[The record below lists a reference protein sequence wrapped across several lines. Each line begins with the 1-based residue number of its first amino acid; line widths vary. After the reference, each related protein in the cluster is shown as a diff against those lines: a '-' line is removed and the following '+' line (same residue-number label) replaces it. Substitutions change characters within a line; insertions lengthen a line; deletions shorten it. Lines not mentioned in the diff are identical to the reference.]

1 MEKLIYIVIVEN
13 FVIASVMIIMFLF
26 MIYEHIV
33 DKIDLKKERIEGRR
47 K

>member
-13 FVIASVMIIMFLF
+13 FVIAAIMIIMFLF

-33 DKIDLKKERIEGRR
+33 DKIDLKKERNVGR
-47 K
+47 KK